1 MMCEM
6 STNTYLV
13 GFLRLLDDKIHRRN
27 KHVEK
32 KILIQHHRRQQRR
45 KKLVGGGDGGLAFW
59 VRRVC
64 LLLCSLYERVLVR
77 EDSEC

>member
-1 MMCEM
+1 MNAMMCKL

-13 GFLRLLDDKIHRRN
+13 RFLRLLNDKIHRRN

-45 KKLVGGGDGGLAFW
+45 KKLVGGGDGGLAF
-59 VRRVC
+59 
-64 LLLCSLYERVLVR
+64 
-77 EDSEC
+77 